1 MKKWKINLILFF
13 IGGIVSVVAAVIMT
27 VWIVVNSGL
36 TSTSLAY
43 TTEEIAQGV
52 FNRAQSDYIRITDF
66 TVSEKG
72 ERYLYSETGNIY
84 AFMHDIRKTSAARVG
99 DTMDIEGPVCRIE
112 IDDQYVYILPDAKI
126 TLAQYAD

>member
-1 MKKWKINLILFF
+1 MKKWKINLIL
-13 IGGIVSVVAAVIMT
+13 GGIVSVVVVAAVIMT
-27 VWIVVNSGL
+27 VWIVNSEL

-72 ERYLYSETGNIY
+72 EGYLYSETGNIY
-84 AFMHDIRKTSAARVG
+84 VFMHDIRTTSAARVG
-99 DTMDIEGPVCRIE
+99 KTIDIEGPVCRIE
-112 IDDQYVYILPDAKI
+112 IDDKYVYILPDAKI